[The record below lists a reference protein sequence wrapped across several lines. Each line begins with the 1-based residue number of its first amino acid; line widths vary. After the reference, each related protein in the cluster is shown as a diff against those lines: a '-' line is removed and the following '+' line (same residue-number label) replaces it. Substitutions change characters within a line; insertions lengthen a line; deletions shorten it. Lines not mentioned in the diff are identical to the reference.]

1 MANMTVAR
9 SSGGKYTI
17 ESTIPKFAAQSLNIQ
32 AGDSLEWDMDMVKG
46 EKVLIVRKMDKSG
59 RGV

>member
-1 MANMTVAR
+1 MANSTITR
-9 SSGGKYTI
+9 KRGKYTI

>member
-9 SSGGKYTI
+9 GSGGKYTI
-17 ESTIPKFAAQSLNIQ
+17 ESTIPKFAVETLNIQ